1 MLSAGRC
8 GIAIEQHIRILIQSS
23 RRLYLFRNCLLEA
36 FSSVSTAGISS
47 SSASS
52 RAKSCCKRNF
62 SAAGTGR
69 REPPLPAYEQPKACA
84 ASRTSLCATHRCL
97 SSLAFRLHSLRTQG
111 WNELAPACTNLFA
124 AHLEGAYLPLT
135 NLKKTNLTA
144 AYLQGTQLFLA
155 HLEGASLQYAHLEGA
170 TLSDAHLQGAAL
182 RYAQLE
188 GANFFKAHLEGADLE
203 AASLKGQIVPKSD
216 WEQVRRWAWDP
227 FLSANELSPAN
238 LRSAFF
244 DTATNLDKVILG
256 EKRYGFVFLV
266 DIHWG
271 GTNLSVVN
279 WASVSILGD
288 DREARQHKMAGG
300 KTKDKT
306 TRLKEYQTAVR
317 ANRQLAAALRD
328 QGLNEEAIRFAYQ
341 AQRLQRVV
349 FRRQML
355 ERGIAFSFV

>member
-1 MLSAGRC
+1 MLICKGP
-8 GIAIEQHIRILIQSS
+8 
-23 RRLYLFRNCLLEA
+23 LLDML
-36 FSSVSTAGISS
+36 
-47 SSASS
+47 
-52 RAKSCCKRNF
+52 N
-62 SAAGTGR
+62 
-69 REPPLPAYEQPKACA
+69 
-84 ASRTSLCATHRCL
+84 
-97 SSLAFRLHSLRTQG
+97 
-111 WNELAPACTNLFA
+111 
-124 AHLEGAYLPLT
+124 
-135 NLKKTNLTA
+135 
-144 AYLQGTQLFLA
+144 
-155 HLEGASLQYAHLEGA
+155 
-170 TLSDAHLQGAAL
+170 
-182 RYAQLE
+182 
-188 GANFFKAHLEGADLE
+188 
-203 AASLKGQIVPKSD
+203 LKGQIVPKSD

-227 FLSANELSPAN
+227 FLSASELSPAN

-288 DREARQHKMAGG
+288 EREARQHKMAGG

-355 ERGIAFSFV
+355 ERGIAFSQRVKMFFSWVFSLILDVLAGYGYHPWKSIGAYLVTIFGFMGLYLLNSHFTAPHLRWDEALVLSLSSFHGRGFFSQNVTLGDTYARLAAAEAVSGLLIEISFIAAFTQRFLESNSFSCEGVSKGSASGRGVDLPKLTVN